1 MNVHHS
7 VKIVLFIPEDENSKL
22 LTELDKESKEVA
34 RLTVVES
41 EVQQLKVELD
51 EVQAKLKS
59 TALELG
65 KTQARNKTMERHGQ
79 VRFLSQLH
87 VMDSLKKFSIFYK
100 HMIIQELSTSI
111 FSCGVLLPCVSYIGM
126 YHPNDL

>member
-1 MNVHHS
+1 M
-7 VKIVLFIPEDENSKL
+7 
-22 LTELDKESKEVA
+22 TELDKESKEVA

-65 KTQARNKTMERHGQ
+65 KTQARNKTMERHEQ

-87 VMDSLKKFSIFYK
+87 VMDSLKNCSIFYK
-100 HMIIQELSTSI
+100 HMIIQELWTSI

-126 YHPNDL
+126 YHPSDL